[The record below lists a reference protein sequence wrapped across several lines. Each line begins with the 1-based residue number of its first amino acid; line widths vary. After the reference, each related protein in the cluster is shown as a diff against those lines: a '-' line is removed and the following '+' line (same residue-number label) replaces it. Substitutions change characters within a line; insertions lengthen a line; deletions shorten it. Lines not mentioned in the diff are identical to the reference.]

1 MDLTSSLRPKKL
13 KYSYIG
19 TGISARQLLY
29 VPLKIIQFEIVDSW
43 IHPNKECLIMQVVY
57 IDNGEVIKEMMWT
70 EAYSLVKDIKN
81 TENFLPHYTKL
92 RKTKG
97 YILFTQLNEKE
108 KSPLYEL

>member
-13 KYSYIG
+13 KYNYIG

-29 VPLKIIQFEIVDSW
+29 VPLKITQFEIVDSW
-43 IHPNKECLIMQVVY
+43 IRPDKECLIMQIVY
-57 IDNGEVIKEMMWT
+57 IDKDTGEVIKEMMWT

-81 TENFLPHYTKL
+81 TENSLPHYTKL

-97 YILFTQLNEKE
+97 YILFT
-108 KSPLYEL
+108 